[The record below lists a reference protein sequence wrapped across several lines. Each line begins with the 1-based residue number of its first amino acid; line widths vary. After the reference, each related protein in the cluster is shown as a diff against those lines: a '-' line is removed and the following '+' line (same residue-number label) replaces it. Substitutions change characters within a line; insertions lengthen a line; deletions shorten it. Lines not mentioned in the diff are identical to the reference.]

1 MTATNATL
9 LSERYTDLSD
19 RFRSLWTF
27 YQFLG
32 GLYKHQGLGPVPFN
46 YDFQGLYR
54 RLQEVVPLLGLDPSP
69 QTVHTVDEVERE
81 LGTIHRKLRE
91 IECQFSPSLL
101 RRLFDQIRRQD
112 ERILFALVKF
122 YLQVPELDA
131 DTLDKLDILLTRLG
145 EAPLEDGRALSRDR
159 DELLEIFGRL
169 ADFARIRRQD
179 PSELSA
185 MITAVREFREQIQA
199 LSDFEAVLTSDLYDR
214 YRKFKHSLGATYL
227 QPALLAEIV
236 ETNIAAKNRFRE
248 LYQVEEA
255 RILEDTNRIYEIER
269 YLERNPDVAHNELRE
284 QIEIFRR
291 FRSKYDSGR
300 KENNIKRDAIL
311 DLRRSMQEILDRFD
325 AGRRTSPRR
334 APVADQPT
342 PVAPPPRPMATPAAG
357 PEEEER
363 HLEEVEELSLEDEA
377 LSGGESGEG
386 NAGATASLEE
396 ILPPDPLLSEP
407 LHKIMF
413 ALELVVWDHPPER
426 AAEAKELHN
435 LKLEPWE
442 VEAYRRLAEG
452 ASVPESLEWELDR
465 FFLTSA
471 ALRVKMQEEHREIQ
485 RLQATSDNT
494 RLFDLLESAAQS
506 LERARDFDRRF
517 QWFIDDMLF
526 RGQTDRLEQ
535 IYRSR
540 FRFLQ
545 VHATLWLEHHG
556 SGGITPL

>member
-32 GLYKHQGLGPVPFN
+32 GLFKHQDLGPVPFT
-46 YDFQGLYR
+46 YDFQGLYK
-54 RLQEVVPLLGLDPSP
+54 RLQEVVPLLGLDPTP
-69 QTVHTVDEVERE
+69 QTIHTVDDVERE
-81 LGTIHRKLRE
+81 LRSIHGRLRE
-91 IECQFSPSLL
+91 IEREFSPSLL

-122 YLQVPELDA
+122 YLQVPELDE

-145 EAPLEDGRALSRDR
+145 EAPLDDGRALARDR
-159 DELLEIFGRL
+159 SELLEIFGRL
-169 ADFARIRRQD
+169 ADFAGVRRED
-179 PSELSA
+179 PDGLSA
-185 MITAVREFREQIQA
+185 MVTAVREFREQIQA
-199 LSDFEAVLTSDLYDR
+199 LPDFEAVLTSDLYDR
-214 YRKFKHSLGATYL
+214 YRQFKHSLGATFL
-227 QPALLAEIV
+227 QPALLVEIV
-236 ETNIAAKNRFRE
+236 ETNIVAKNRFRE
-248 LYQVEEA
+248 LYQEEEA

-291 FRSKYDSGR
+291 FRTKFDSGR

-325 AGRRTSPRR
+325 ADRKPRP
-334 APVADQPT
+334 APAPR
-342 PVAPPPRPMATPAAG
+342 PEPPAEAPPAEPARPAPAPAPA
-357 PEEEER
+357 PEPVEAASLETVE
-363 HLEEVEELSLEDEA
+363 LEEPPQGEA
-377 LSGGESGEG
+377 
-386 NAGATASLEE
+386 ARATASLEE
-396 ILPPDPLLSEP
+396 ILPPDPLLAEP

-426 AAEAKELHN
+426 AAQAKELHN

-452 ASVPESLEWELDR
+452 SLVPESLEWELER

-471 ALRVKMQEEHREIQ
+471 ALRVRMQEEFQEIR
-485 RLQATSDNT
+485 RLQAASDNN
-494 RLFDLLESAAQS
+494 RLFDLLENSAQS
-506 LERARDFDRRF
+506 LERAREFDRRF
-517 QWFIDDMLF
+517 QWFIEDMLF
-526 RGQTDRLEQ
+526 RGETRRLEQ

-545 VHATLWLEHHG
+545 VFATLWLDHHT